1 MRNYTQVRKIADFN
15 LEHTNHARDPF
26 SICCLQAAD
35 SVTQTLHTVDRTS
48 GGSVSK
54 MRQF

>member
-48 GGSVSK
+48 GGIVSK